1 MKNNLNIFTEGYAH
15 NKNIDIFYRD
25 YGPIEAK
32 PILLVQG
39 LGGQLTYWPDHLL
52 EFLIENNY
60 RPIVYDNRD
69 VGKSSR
75 MSSTPVTWINYLKYF
90 ARIPIKSEYLID
102 DMASDAIALLDHLE
116 IFETH
121 LLGLSMG
128 GMIAQIVASN
138 YGDRISSYTQ
148 ISSTPYT
155 PSPWNGPSREVRKL
169 LMSRSKAYKESIDE
183 RINRTVKVVSKI
195 GLKDYEFNTPEFQ
208 KELLDN
214 FKRGGDDR
222 GFGRH
227 IAAILASK
235 DRLDKVSNI
244 NVPTLIIHGEDDPLI
259 RVKNA
264 KASHRLIKNS
274 KLKIIPKMR
283 HLIEPPVFDKFKLDL
298 LKHLHST

>member
-1 MKNNLNIFTEGYAH
+1 MKNNLNIFTEGYAN

-116 IFETH
+116 IVETH

>member
-1 MKNNLNIFTEGYAH
+1 
-15 NKNIDIFYRD
+15 
-25 YGPIEAK
+25 
-32 PILLVQG
+32 
-39 LGGQLTYWPDHLL
+39 
-52 EFLIENNY
+52 
-60 RPIVYDNRD
+60 
-69 VGKSSR
+69 

-102 DMASDAIALLDHLE
+102 DMASDAIAVLDHLE

>member
-1 MKNNLNIFTEGYAH
+1 MCI
-15 NKNIDIFYRD
+15 RD
-25 YGPIEAK
+25 
-32 PILLVQG
+32 
-39 LGGQLTYWPDHLL
+39 
-52 EFLIENNY
+52 
-60 RPIVYDNRD
+60 
-69 VGKSSR
+69 S
-75 MSSTPVTWINYLKYF
+75 
-90 ARIPIKSEYLID
+90 
-102 DMASDAIALLDHLE
+102 
-116 IFETH
+116 
-121 LLGLSMG
+121 
-128 GMIAQIVASN
+128 
-138 YGDRISSYTQ
+138 
-148 ISSTPYT
+148 
-155 PSPWNGPSREVRKL
+155 
-169 LMSRSKAYKESIDE
+169 
-183 RINRTVKVVSKI
+183 
-195 GLKDYEFNTPEFQ
+195 KDYEFNTPEFQ